1 MQALTDLNPEATVV
15 SIDGIGACDLIS
27 RNVVLEGLL
36 QVENGDQVLPF
47 AGNFYGHRLT
57 YVRRGEGDEMGTVH
71 DGRRGAGERFDA
83 FVAQVGT
90 TPCFRSQARL

>member
-1 MQALTDLNPEATVV
+1 MEALTDLNPEATVV

-36 QVENGDQVLPF
+36 QMENGDQVLPF
-47 AGNFYGHRLT
+47 VRNLYWHWLA
-57 YVRRGEGDEMGTVH
+57 YVRREGETRWAPYTTEGG
-71 DGRRGAGERFDA
+71 GAGNALMLLLLR
-83 FVAQVGT
+83 FVA